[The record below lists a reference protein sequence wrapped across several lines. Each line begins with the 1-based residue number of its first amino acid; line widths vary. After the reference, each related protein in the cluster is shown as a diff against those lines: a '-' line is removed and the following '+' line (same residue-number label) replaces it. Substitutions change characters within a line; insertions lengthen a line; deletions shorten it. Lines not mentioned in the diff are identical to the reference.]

1 MNQSLIWFWTFGRE
15 INAWSSNLTVQKK
28 KKKMSVKSFFFY
40 YAFSTWVQPPCM
52 IREKCSIAHKG
63 GSKFVYSCW
72 CTLVNNVAG
81 KKMLYHRLWWA
92 PARAAQ
98 IAIIQKKKGAEKWEG
113 LVKKLGQGEERWRKP
128 RGEWKSN
135 KKLKRVKVDREG
147 KTDYLLAPWLLIH
160 RLNQILKQE
169 MGQTLAA
176 EDTVLLLSGATACDS
191 ADACRSLNEA
201 LKW

>member
-98 IAIIQKKKGAEKWEG
+98 IAIIQKKKGSGKVG
-113 LVKKLGQGEERWRKP
+113 RIGEEARAGGKRDDASREESGSLTRSWR
-128 RGEWKSN
+128 EWKLIE
-135 KKLKRVKVDREG
+135 KEKLI
-147 KTDYLLAPWLLIH
+147 TY
-160 RLNQILKQE
+160 
-169 MGQTLAA
+169 
-176 EDTVLLLSGATACDS
+176 
-191 ADACRSLNEA
+191 
-201 LKW
+201 